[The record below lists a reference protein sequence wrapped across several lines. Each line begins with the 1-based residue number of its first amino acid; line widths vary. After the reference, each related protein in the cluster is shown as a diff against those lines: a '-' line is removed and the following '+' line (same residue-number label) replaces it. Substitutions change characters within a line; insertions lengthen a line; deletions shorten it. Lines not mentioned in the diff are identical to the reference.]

1 MISFRRNKQRHLAL
15 GRRGERLAAAV
26 LRELGMD
33 VLVRNFSAGRDEI
46 DIVARHESI
55 LCFVEVK
62 TRRKA
67 GFYSPAKAVGKDKQR
82 HIIRAGK
89 RYIHKIGDP
98 ALVIRYDVLEIIM
111 PGFFPETIH
120 FWPGAFTSSFNRRY

>member
-1 MISFRRNKQRHLAL
+1 MGSFHRRKQRHLVL
-15 GRRGERLAAAV
+15 GRRGERVATAV

-33 VLVRNFSAGRDEI
+33 ILARNFSAGRDEI
-46 DIVARHESI
+46 DIVARHESV

-67 GFYSPAKAVGKDKQR
+67 GFYSPAKAVGKEKQR

-89 RYIHKIGDP
+89 KYLHKLGDP
-98 ALVIRYDVLEIIM
+98 RLVIRYDVLEIIM
-111 PGFFPETIH
+111 PGLFPEVVR
-120 FWPGAFTSSFNRRY
+120 FWPGAFTASFNRRY